1 MKKLLNIIKNN
12 ITFIIF
18 LVVTYFILSFELLYY
33 IEAHLG
39 LINLKDRYEIKDS
52 YQVKGSINM
61 TYVKEYKATLETF
74 LLNVVKIL

>member
-18 LVVTYFILSFELLYY
+18 LVVTYFILSFELPYY
-33 IEAHLG
+33 IEAPGG

-61 TYVKEYKATLETF
+61 TYVKEYKATLETM
-74 LLNVVKIL
+74 II